1 MRSHGAEMDD
11 LDGSRARLQGTW
23 REVTHVV
30 FPFILLYLKKTKYIY
45 CEKNILPSYEKCS
58 WHI

>member
-11 LDGSRARLQGTW
+11 LDGSRARLQGTR

-30 FPFILLYLKKTKYIY
+30 FSFYSFVF
-45 CEKNILPSYEKCS
+45 EKN
-58 WHI
+58 

>member
-1 MRSHGAEMDD
+1 MRSHGAKMDD

-30 FPFILLYLKKTKYIY
+30 FPFILLYLNFFY
-45 CEKNILPSYEKCS
+45 
-58 WHI
+58 